1 MSKLKSVGRRKRRID
16 KAIDKMRK
24 GKAYRMTVG
33 GKALVM
39 TGEQWK
45 QTKEAANGVRGG
57 DN

>member
-1 MSKLKSVGRRKRRID
+1 MSKLKSVGRRKRRMD

-24 GKAYRMTVG
+24 GKAYKLTVG
-33 GKALVM
+33 KRSLVM